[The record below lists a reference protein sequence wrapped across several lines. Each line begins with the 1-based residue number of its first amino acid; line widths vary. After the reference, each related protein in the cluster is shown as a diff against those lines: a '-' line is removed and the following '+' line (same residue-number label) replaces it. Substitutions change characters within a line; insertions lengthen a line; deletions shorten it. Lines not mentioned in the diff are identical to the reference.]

1 MVPVSL
7 SQAQRLGANSLS
19 VRLNNID
26 VCVYILEKSYVF
38 RNLDKIH
45 ADVSC
50 AVSTQAPW
58 QDGFRGAQRY
68 ACGLYTFLRHDGI

>member
-7 SQAQRLGANSLS
+7 SQRLGANNLS

-26 VCVYILEKSYVF
+26 VCVYILEQSYVF

-50 AVSTQAPW
+50 AVSTQVPW
-58 QDGFRGAQRY
+58 QDGFRGA
-68 ACGLYTFLRHDGI
+68 

>member
-7 SQAQRLGANSLS
+7 SQRLGANNLS

-38 RNLDKIH
+38 GNLDKIH

-50 AVSTQAPW
+50 AVNTQAP
-58 QDGFRGAQRY
+58 
-68 ACGLYTFLRHDGI
+68 